1 MKLLAFVLLLLLV
14 PFSVIAGELGTL
26 SEKYE
31 SSHRGPGT
39 VSTGEGDPGG
49 VSYGSYQLASK
60 AGRADEFVKKHYS
73 TEFAGLKGGTPE
85 FTAKWKELAAKDQKG
100 LHANEHAFI
109 KETHYDP
116 QVAKLR
122 KDLGLDVTKRSAA
135 LRDVVWS
142 TAVHHGPNTDVIVVA
157 VKPLLTKDPITNITD
172 EAIIRAVYA
181 ERGRK
186 TPDGKL
192 SRFKLVSDSWIPGLS
207 KRFVNEERDAL
218 EMLKAETPV
227 PVKPA
232 P

>member
-1 MKLLAFVLLLLLV
+1 MKLLAFVSLLLLV
-14 PFSVIAGELGTL
+14 PCCLMAGELGTL

-60 AGRADEFVKKHYS
+60 AGRADEFVKRYYS
-73 TEFAGLKGGTPE
+73 KEFAGLKGGSPE
-85 FTAKWKELAAKDQKG
+85 FTAKWKELAAKDPKG

-109 KETHYDP
+109 QETHYDP
-116 QVAKLR
+116 QVKKLQ

-142 TAVHHGPNTDVIVVA
+142 TAVHHGPNTDAIVVA
-157 VKPLLTKDPITNITD
+157 VKPLLAKDPIANITD

-192 SRFKLVSDSWIPGLS
+192 ARFKRVSDSWIPGLS
-207 KRFVNEERDAL
+207 KRFVNEEKDAL
-218 EMLKAETPV
+218 EMLKAETAI
-227 PVKPA
+227 KPA